1 MNHLSEGDVRSFK
14 NFVRLELGMFNQM
27 VADLTPRLKKTT
39 TNCRKP
45 LSVGLN
51 LAITLRYLATGDSY
65 KSLTYGFRVAPNTIV
80 SIMPE
85 VCQAIYDHYHETAFK
100 CPTTEA
106 EWKEV
111 ASGFSDK
118 WNFLHCYGAISLVH
132 MRLCTRGA
140 NLHPGCIFGHVN
152 GVLRI
157 CTRVQPGCKFAP
169 AFEVVQI
176 YLHPGPNCA
185 HERKLYNFYT
195 F

>member
-1 MNHLSEGDVRSFK
+1 MRPWLLKRRRYGLYEKLKNHLREGDVRSFK
-14 NFVRLELGMFNQM
+14 NFVRMEPGMFNQI
-27 VADLTPRLKKTT
+27 VADLTRRLKSTT

-65 KSLTYGFRVAPNTIV
+65 KSLAYGFRLAPNTIV
-80 SIMPE
+80 SIVPE

-118 WNFLHCYGAISLVH
+118 WNFLHCCGAISLVH
-132 MRLCTRGA
+132 VR
-140 NLHPGCIFGHVN
+140 NLH
-152 GVLRI
+152 
-157 CTRVQPGCKFAP
+157 PGCKFAP
-169 AFEVVQI
+169 GVYFWPCERCFKN
-176 YLHPGPNCA
+176 LHPGATRVQICSCP
-185 HERKLYNFYT
+185 
-195 F
+195 

>member
-1 MNHLSEGDVRSFK
+1 MLDHSKTMEP
-14 NFVRLELGMFNQM
+14 GMFNQM
-27 VADLTPRLKKTT
+27 VADLTLRLKKTT

-51 LAITLRYLATGDSY
+51 LAITFRYLATSDSY
-65 KSLTYGFRVAPNTIV
+65 KSLAYGFRVAPNTIV
-80 SIMPE
+80 SIVPE

-118 WNFLHCYGAISLVH
+118 WNFLHCCGAISSFMCAICTRVQI
-132 MRLCTRGA
+132 CTRGA

-152 GVLRI
+152 CVLRI
-157 CTRVQPGCKFAP
+157 CTG
-169 AFEVVQI
+169 VQI
-176 YLHPGPNCA
+176 CSCFQGGANCA

>member
-1 MNHLSEGDVRSFK
+1 
-14 NFVRLELGMFNQM
+14 MFNQM

-51 LAITLRYLATGDSY
+51 LAITLRYLATSDSY
-65 KSLTYGFRVAPNTIV
+65 KSLAYGFRVAPNTIV
-80 SIMPE
+80 TPE

-118 WNFLHCYGAISLVH
+118 WNFLHCCGAISLVH
-132 MRLCTRGA
+132 VR
-140 NLHPGCIFGHVN
+140 NLH
-152 GVLRI
+152 
-157 CTRVQPGCKFAP
+157 PGCKFAP
-169 AFEVVQI
+169 GVYFWPCERCFKN
-176 YLHPGPNCA
+176 LHPGATRMQICPCLRGGANLFSPGCTRVQIVHMNANCIISIHFDWRFRTMA
-185 HERKLYNFYT
+185 GIFNYDVV
-195 F
+195 

>member
-1 MNHLSEGDVRSFK
+1 
-14 NFVRLELGMFNQM
+14 MFNQM

-65 KSLTYGFRVAPNTIV
+65 KSLAYGFRVAPSTIV
-80 SIMPE
+80 SIVPA

-111 ASGFSDK
+111 ASGFSEK
-118 WNFLHCYGAISLVH
+118 WNFLHCCGAKSLVH
-132 MRLCTRGA
+132 VCKFA
-140 NLHPGCIFGHVN
+140 PGVYFGHVN

-169 AFEVVQI
+169 AFE
-176 YLHPGPNCA
+176 GANCA

>member
-1 MNHLSEGDVRSFK
+1 MKHLREGDVRSFK
-14 NFVRLELGMFNQM
+14 NFVRMEPGMFNQM

-65 KSLTYGFRVAPNTIV
+65 KSLAYGFRVAPNTIV
-80 SIMPE
+80 SIVPE

-100 CPTTEA
+100 CSTREA

-132 MRLCTRGA
+132 VR
-140 NLHPGCIFGHVN
+140 NFHPGCIFGHVN

-157 CTRVQPGCKFAP
+157 CTRVQICSCLRGGANLFAPGCK
-169 AFEVVQI
+169 
-176 YLHPGPNCA
+176 
-185 HERKLYNFYT
+185 LYT
-195 F
+195 